1 MTVVLGPLLALVSS
15 VGWGTSDYLGGRLSA
30 RLGALRVLLVSQA
43 AATTVLV
50 VLAVTVGGPL
60 PAGIVT
66 TGLLAGVAEAVA
78 IASLYRGLAVG
89 RAGLVAP
96 ASAVSPVVPLAVG
109 LLAGQVPGPLRTVG
123 LLLVVAGLVLA
134 SREPASS
141 DGARSGPDVR
151 SLGFGLV
158 AGVGFGAYFVLMA
171 EASATSVPWA
181 LALAR
186 LAAISLIGLGVVVA
200 SRLATVPAVALR
212 RVDVV
217 RLLALGLVVVVGD
230 GAYAL
235 SSTYGALVLVA
246 VLAATHPVVTVLWA
260 RFAGGERIDGLR
272 WAGIA
277 VTVLGVCAV
286 TA

>member
-1 MTVVLGPLLALVSS
+1 MVLGPVLALVSS
-15 VGWGTSDYLGGRLSA
+15 LGWGTSDYLGGRLSS

-50 VLAVTVGGPL
+50 CVAVVAGGPL
-60 PAGIVT
+60 PHGIVA
-66 TGLLAGVAEAVA
+66 TGLLAGVAEAIA

-89 RAGLVAP
+89 QAGLVAP

-109 LLAGQVPGPLRTVG
+109 LLAGSAPGPLRVVG
-123 LLLVVAGLVLA
+123 LLLVVGGLVLA
-134 SREPASS
+134 SREPAT
-141 DGARSGPDVR
+141 GTARPGPDVS
-151 SLGFGLV
+151 SLAHGLV

-186 LAAISLIGLGVVVA
+186 VAAICLVGLGVLVSA
-200 SRLATVPAVALR
+200 RLAAEPAVPLTR
-212 RVDVV
+212 SDVG

-246 VLAATHPVVTVLWA
+246 VLAATHPVVTILWA
-260 RFAGGERIDGLR
+260 RFAGGERVDRLR
-272 WAGIA
+272 WAGIGVTVAGVVA
-277 VTVLGVCAV
+277 VTV
-286 TA
+286 

>member
-1 MTVVLGPLLALVSS
+1 MTLLLGPVLALVSS
-15 VGWGTSDYLGGRLSA
+15 LGWGTSDYLGGRLSA

-43 AATTVLV
+43 AATTVLLLV
-50 VLAVTVGGPL
+50 VVTVGGPL

-89 RAGLVAP
+89 QAGLVAP

-109 LLAGQVPGPLRTVG
+109 LLAGQVPGPLRVAG
-123 LLLVVAGLVLA
+123 LLLVVGGLVLA
-134 SREPASS
+134 SREQGGGSVAAPGV
-141 DGARSGPDVR
+141 DGR
-151 SLGFGLV
+151 SLGYGLV
-158 AGVGFGAYFVLMA
+158 AGVGFGTYFVLMA

-181 LALAR
+181 LLLAR
-186 LAAISLIGLGVVVA
+186 LAAITLIGLGVVVA
-200 SRLATVPAVALR
+200 SRLASAPAVSLTR
-212 RVDVV
+212 SDVG

-246 VLAATHPVVTVLWA
+246 VLAATHPVVTILWA

-272 WAGIA
+272 WAGIGVTVVGVVA
-277 VTVLGVCAV
+277 VTV
-286 TA
+286 